1 MHKNAQKMSEKLR
14 AKFLATTSSC
24 SMVKIG
30 RLDDAFLE
38 VFLTASK
45 PSKRS
50 ITAAKRQEKEKK
62 ERKEIQ
68 KSKT

>member
-24 SMVKIG
+24 SVVKIG

-38 VFLTASK
+38 VLLAQACLVEGKSLQQK
-45 PSKRS
+45 DKKRR
-50 ITAAKRQEKEKK
+50 KGKCKK
-62 ERKEIQ
+62 IK
-68 KSKT
+68 KN

>member
-14 AKFLATTSSC
+14 AIFLATTSSC